1 MYRNTFRHALANTL
15 VASVVNYTVWFAVTF
30 WVYLETHSVFAT
42 GVIAGI
48 FLTFTALS
56 GMWFGSFVDHHGK
69 RTVMIVSSA
78 ASLVSYAL
86 AFAGFRL
93 AGPEPFGDAG
103 SPALWAFVLLLMVGV
118 IAGNLRGHRHVHA
131 GHAARPGGPAGQGE
145 RAGRHRVRRVVPDHV
160 GAQRAAGGA
169 VRACTAVPA
178 VARR

>member
-56 GMWFGSFVDHHGK
+56 GMWFGSFVDHHAK

-78 ASLVSYAL
+78 GSMASRRSSGSRSYTA
-86 AFAGFRL
+86 
-93 AGPEPFGDAG
+93 
-103 SPALWAFVLLLMVGV
+103 
-118 IAGNLRGHRHVHA
+118 RG
-131 GHAARPGGPAGQGE
+131 E
-145 RAGRHRVRRVVPDHV
+145 
-160 GAQRAAGGA
+160 
-169 VRACTAVPA
+169 
-178 VARR
+178 